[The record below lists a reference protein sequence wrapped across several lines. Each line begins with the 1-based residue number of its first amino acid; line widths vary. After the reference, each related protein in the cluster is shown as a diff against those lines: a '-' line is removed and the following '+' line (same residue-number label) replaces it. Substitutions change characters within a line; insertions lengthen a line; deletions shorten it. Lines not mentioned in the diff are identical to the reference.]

1 MVPSNVG
8 GSLPW
13 QQIFKLVILSAL
25 ETTVDSVS
33 PLNVNVYL
41 TNMATHHHFIILSHL
56 VI

>member
-8 GSLPW
+8 DSLPW